1 MRMHSCRF
9 FKVASFHA
17 ACFVTAILSEAEGDE
32 IFLSNCE
39 VKFDGDALSLALD
52 CDENV
57 PAAIMAPES
66 DCACETQGDWIIIP
80 ALDNAAGLPIEYDA
94 GTLTNKFKFN
104 YRQPSC
110 DPFFQCIFRTGQ
122 NHKAEPYIFITFVVV
137 LVILSAFIRWLYK
150 NREHQLR
157 MLATD
162 FQLELQLLRD
172 NGELEEEQMQSC
184 NFTVPRE
191 IPRVMVEMHEVIG
204 SGEFGDVMRGF
215 LDEYKV
221 TGIPAFSVA
230 IKTVKDASSDT
241 AIHEFN
247 REAAVSALVSGHP
260 NLVSLIGV
268 VTRGVPLMMVTQYY
282 PPALHEIA
290 TSDYH

>member
-66 DCACETQGDWIIIP
+66 DCACETQGDWIIIL

-110 DPFFQCIFRTGQ
+110 DPFFQCIFRTGT
-122 NHKAEPYIFITFVVV
+122 Y
-137 LVILSAFIRWLYK
+137 
-150 NREHQLR
+150 LR
-157 MLATD
+157 TLMA
-162 FQLELQLLRD
+162 QAVH
-172 NGELEEEQMQSC
+172 NC
-184 NFTVPRE
+184 
-191 IPRVMVEMHEVIG
+191 
-204 SGEFGDVMRGF
+204 MRCDR
-215 LDEYKV
+215 L
-221 TGIPAFSVA
+221 
-230 IKTVKDASSDT
+230 
-241 AIHEFN
+241 
-247 REAAVSALVSGHP
+247 
-260 NLVSLIGV
+260 
-268 VTRGVPLMMVTQYY
+268 
-282 PPALHEIA
+282 
-290 TSDYH
+290 